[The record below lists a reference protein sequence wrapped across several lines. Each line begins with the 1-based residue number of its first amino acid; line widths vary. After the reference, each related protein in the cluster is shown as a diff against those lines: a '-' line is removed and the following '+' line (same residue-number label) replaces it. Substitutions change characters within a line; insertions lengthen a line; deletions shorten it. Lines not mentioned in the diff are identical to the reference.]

1 MPRSQRKL
9 IGSIG
14 MIIFVVVYAL
24 VVMVVAQ
31 GRIQEA
37 PKLAQTAFFLV
48 AGLIWIVPLLPLI
61 RWMERAD
68 RDG

>member
-37 PKLAQTAFFLV
+37 PKLAQTAFFFV
-48 AGLIWIVPLLPLI
+48 AGLAWIIPLLPLI
-61 RWMERAD
+61 RWMERVD